1 MNDSYNFLAVIP
13 ARSGSKGI
21 PNKNIRILN
30 GKPMVSYCIENALK
44 CDAISNIIVS
54 TDSEEVKLIANYY
67 GINCIRRR
75 EELCADDVTLDAV
88 IYDACK
94 DIDCDYVI
102 TMQPTS
108 PTLDYKTLDKAIK
121 YAVENDF
128 DTLISVVN
136 KPHLAWVEK
145 DNQIVPA
152 YTERLNRQYL
162 SKRYEETGAFVISKK
177 SVVKINTRIGEKVG
191 VFEVSENEAV
201 DIDSFQDMVVAE
213 SILKEQKIA
222 IVVDGNNNIG
232 LGHVGR
238 MLELADMFYT
248 KPVFFYD
255 KNKTEPNVFGDTTYS
270 LVPYSSKD
278 DFFNKL
284 NEDKFTV
291 LINDI
296 LDTEADYIK
305 KLKKMGL
312 KVVNFEDIGTG
323 ANYADIVI
331 NALYDEEQSHRY
343 IGPNY
348 YLIPKMF
355 LLYKPIVVKRDVEK
369 VLVCFGGADPQ
380 NYTEVVLEEIK
391 KDEYQKYNFII
402 VLGRAKKNY
411 QALLDCESANI
422 KLMYDIRNMPEVMS
436 QCDIAITS
444 QGRTCFELASLGI
457 PTLSLAQNEREEKHS
472 FVSDSNG
479 FIRKGILTKNEII
492 KALQDFLILSSDER
506 KEMHKK
512 MLKTDL
518 RHGRDRIKSLID
530 SL

>member
-1 MNDSYNFLAVIP
+1 MDNSYNFIAVIP
-13 ARSGSKGI
+13 ARAGSKGI

-30 GKPMVSYCIENALK
+30 GKPLISYCIENALR
-44 CDAISNIIVS
+44 CEAISDIIVS
-54 TDSEEVKLIANYY
+54 TDSEEVNLIANYY
-67 GINCIRRR
+67 GVRCLKRRA
-75 EELCADDVTLDAV
+75 ELCADDVTLDAV

-108 PTLDYKTLDKAIK
+108 PTLDYRTLDKAIE
-121 YAVENDF
+121 YAIKNDL
-128 DTLISVVN
+128 DTLISAVN
-136 KPHLAWVEK
+136 KPHLAWTEK
-145 DNQIVPA
+145 DGHIVPA
-152 YTERLNRQYL
+152 YSERLNRQYL
-162 SKRYEETGAFVISKK
+162 PKRYEETGAFVISKK
-177 SVVKINTRIGEKVG
+177 SVVKSNTRIGEKVA
-191 VFEVSENEAV
+191 VFEISENEAI
-201 DIDSFQDMVVAE
+201 DIDSFQDMIAAE

-222 IVVDGNNNIG
+222 IVVDGNNSIG

-255 KNKTEPNVFGDTTYS
+255 TNKTEINVFGETTYS

-278 DFFNKL
+278 ELFNKL
-284 NEDKFTV
+284 NENDFTV

-296 LDTEADYIK
+296 LDTEENYIK
-305 KLKKMGL
+305 KLKSFGL

-323 ANYADIVI
+323 ADYADIVI
-331 NALYDEEQSHRY
+331 NALYDEEQVHRY

-391 KDEYQKYNFII
+391 KDEYQKYNFVI

-411 QALLDCESANI
+411 QALLEFESSNI

-479 FIRKGILTKNEII
+479 FIRKGILSKHEII
-492 KALQDFLILSSDER
+492 KALHYFLKLSLDER

-518 RHGRDRIKSLID
+518 LHGRDRIKSLID